1 MSSLK
6 AVFFR
11 ELRQMFARPG
21 YPFVAVL
28 GMAFCC
34 LFFLTVMDEGL
45 PQRLPVGIVDHDGS
59 SIARMLKREVD
70 AGQSVRVVAEYASY
84 TDARQAMQRGEIYAF
99 LVIPE
104 NFYGDLLSYKRPTL
118 TLYANSAYT
127 LGGTLTYRQLTTMA
141 NLVSA
146 AVQREV
152 LRSRG
157 YRDDQIMAL
166 IQPIVLDTHAIGN
179 PWVNYS
185 VYLSSTLLP
194 GLLGM
199 IVLMLSAFSMTHE
212 LKMRTSPD
220 WLQAAG
226 GHVPTA
232 VLGKMLPYTILFTV
246 LGWAMNVLMYKV
258 LHFPLAGS
266 FLFLCLAT
274 AAYVVAM
281 QAVAVIVVSWLP
293 TPGLAVSL
301 CALYSTLSLT
311 LSGFSYPVEAMLPP
325 FQALTWL
332 VPLRHYYLITVDQT
346 LLGLPVAKSCLRL
359 AILLAAVLL
368 PLPLSGRLKKAMS
381 DPEFIG
387 D

>member
-104 NFYGDLLSYKRPTL
+104 NLYGDLLSYKRPTL

-226 GHVPTA
+226 DHVPTA
-232 VLGKMLPYTILFTV
+232 VLGKMLPYTILFTI

-258 LHFPLAGS
+258 MHFPLAGS

-281 QAVAVIVVSWLP
+281 QAVAVFVVSWLP

-311 LSGFSYPVEAMLPP
+311 LSGFSYPVEAMLSP

>member
-45 PQRLPVGIVDHDGS
+45 PQRLPVGIVDYDGS

-104 NFYGDLLSYKRPTL
+104 NLYGDLLSYKRPTL

-226 GHVPTA
+226 DHVPTA

-258 LHFPLAGS
+258 MHFPLAGS